1 MKKSTIVFLVVLA
14 IAGSSCSSHV
24 NKAKSP
30 AEESDSSEP
39 KIINIINFIRL
50 LEPRDK
56 EITEDVLYQTVVEQ
70 VKIMRKN
77 KLRGTFLLQYDALM
91 DQRYQKL
98 MKSLPA
104 DTFEIGGWWEIP
116 QPLVENSGMKWRGRF
131 PWDWHANVGFT
142 TGYTPKE
149 REQLADTYMKDF
161 RNIFGYYPSSVGCWF
176 IDAHTLSYLYDK
188 YGISSSCMCRDQV
201 GTDGYTLWGGY
212 WNQAYYPCRTN
223 SYMPAQTAEKQLKLP
238 VFRMLG
244 SDPVRQY
251 DKGVPPG
258 QQGVITLEPV
268 YMAAGGDSAW
278 VTWFFREFTE
288 GESMEFNYVQAG
300 QENSFT
306 WNQMKKGFTIQ
317 MPLIAQLRDEKKI
330 RLMTLG
336 EAGKWFT
343 DKFETTPATSF
354 VVSKDLNGSDKK
366 TVWFNNRFYRA
377 NFLWEKDHL
386 RIRDIHMFDE
396 NFPSFYTSEKTDKTY
411 CEFYTL
417 PIMDGYLWSTK
428 NDTAGLMFKAVI
440 KGKEVLLT
448 GSDPVFTEAQPGHLH
463 IAWPLTNIDGTMQI
477 KMEEEGIRI
486 ELKSRNKS
494 NWSLVFN
501 AAESARLPF
510 QKISPRKI
518 NCSFEGMDYSLVTG
532 QGSINEYSGGFRI
545 IPEENGIDIKLVR
558 GSMHNI
564 N

>member
-1 MKKSTIVFLVVLA
+1 MKKSSIIFFVILVLT
-14 IAGSSCSSHV
+14 GSSCVAHD
-24 NKAKSP
+24 NKIKNP
-30 AEESDSSEP
+30 AETGNPVQP
-39 KIINIINFIRL
+39 KIVNIINFIRL

-56 EITEDVLYQTVVEQ
+56 EITEDVLYKTVVEQ

-91 DQRYQKL
+91 DHRYQEL

-104 DTFEIGGWWEIP
+104 DTFEIGAWWEIP
-116 QPLVENSGMKWRGRF
+116 QPLVENSGMKWMGRF

-149 REQLADTYMKDF
+149 RELLADTYMKDF

-176 IDAHTLSYLYDK
+176 IDAHTLNYLYDK

-212 WNQAYYPCRTN
+212 WNQAYYPSRLN
-223 SYMPAQTAEKQLKLP
+223 SYMPAQTAEKQLNLP

-278 VTWFFREFTE
+278 VNWFFREFVK
-288 GESMEFNYVQAG
+288 GESLEFNYVQAG

-306 WNQMKKGFTIQ
+306 WSQMKKGFTIQ
-317 MPLIAQLRDEKKI
+317 MPLIAKLRDEKKI
-330 RLMTLG
+330 TLMTLG
-336 EAGKWFT
+336 ETGKWFT
-343 DKFETTPATSF
+343 DKFVTTPATSF
-354 VVSKDLNGSDKK
+354 VVNKDLNGSDKK
-366 TVWFNNRFYRA
+366 TAWFNNRFYRA

-396 NFPSFYTSEKTDKTY
+396 NFPSFYTTEKTDKTY

-417 PIMDGYLWSTK
+417 PVMDGYLWSTK
-428 NDTAGLMFKAVI
+428 KDTAGLMFKVVTD
-440 KGKEVLLT
+440 GKEVLLT
-448 GSDPVFTEAQPGHLH
+448 GSEPVFTESQPGHLQ
-463 IAWPLTNIDGTMQI
+463 IAWPLTNIDGTLQI
-477 KMEEEGIRI
+477 NMEEEGIRM
-486 ELKSRNKS
+486 ELKTRKKS

-510 QKISPRKI
+510 QKTGPKKI
-518 NCSFEGMDYSLVTG
+518 DCSFEGMNYSITAG
-532 QGSINEYSGGFRI
+532 KGTINEYKSGFRI
-545 IPEENGIDIKLVR
+545 IPDDNGIEINFVR
-558 GSMHNI
+558 GSI
-564 N
+564 RP